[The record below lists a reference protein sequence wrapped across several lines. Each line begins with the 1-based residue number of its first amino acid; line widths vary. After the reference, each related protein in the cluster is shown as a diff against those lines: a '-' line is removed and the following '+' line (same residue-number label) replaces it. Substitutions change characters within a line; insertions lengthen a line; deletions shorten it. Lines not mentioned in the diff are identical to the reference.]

1 MDAEGSRRRERKELE
16 ERSEQVK
23 VEEETKKRG
32 KTGFKKGE
40 EEIRRSGEKAK
51 GECKEGGSKVLQVF
65 EGMKRGGKKRD
76 RNVIWRRVEGEN
88 KEERRWLIE
97 EIMRKSLRRK
107 LGIRGVEER
116 KGKGGRW
123 VLIVELEELRDKEEV
138 LRKGE
143 EIEKLWRMGI
153 DEDMSMEEKRRRW
166 RMMEAARRER
176 ARVKR
181 MELSN
186 RELWV
191 EGRRWLWNEEGMNW
205 KEEEEARGEEGI
217 VEEEG

>member
-1 MDAEGSRRRERKELE
+1 MDAEGSRRWERKELE

-51 GECKEGGSKVLQVF
+51 GECKEGGSKELQVF
-65 EGMKRGGKKRD
+65 EGIKRGGKKRD

-116 KGKGGRW
+116 KGKDGRW

-143 EIEKLWRMGI
+143 EIGKLWRMRI

-191 EGRRWLWNEEGMNW
+191 EGRRWL
-205 KEEEEARGEEGI
+205 
-217 VEEEG
+217 

>member
-1 MDAEGSRRRERKELE
+1 M
-16 ERSEQVK
+16 
-23 VEEETKKRG
+23 
-32 KTGFKKGE
+32 
-40 EEIRRSGEKAK
+40 
-51 GECKEGGSKVLQVF
+51 
-65 EGMKRGGKKRD
+65 
-76 RNVIWRRVEGEN
+76 IWRRVEGEN
-88 KEERRWLIE
+88 EEERRWLIE

-143 EIEKLWRMGI
+143 KIRKLWRMGI

-191 EGRRWLWNEEGMNW
+191 EGRR
-205 KEEEEARGEEGI
+205 
-217 VEEEG
+217 

>member
-1 MDAEGSRRRERKELE
+1 MFNLILF
-16 ERSEQVK
+16 
-23 VEEETKKRG
+23 ETEPKL
-32 KTGFKKGE
+32 
-40 EEIRRSGEKAK
+40 
-51 GECKEGGSKVLQVF
+51 LQPVQP
-65 EGMKRGGKKRD
+65 R
-76 RNVIWRRVEGEN
+76 
-88 KEERRWLIE
+88 
-97 EIMRKSLRRK
+97 
-107 LGIRGVEER
+107 
-116 KGKGGRW
+116 KGGRW

-143 EIEKLWRMGI
+143 KIGKLWRMRI

-191 EGRRWLWNEEGMNW
+191 EGRRWL
-205 KEEEEARGEEGI
+205 
-217 VEEEG
+217 

>member
-16 ERSEQVK
+16 ERSKQVK

-40 EEIRRSGEKAK
+40 EEIRRLGEKAK
-51 GECKEGGSKVLQVF
+51 GKCKVLQVS

-143 EIEKLWRMGI
+143 EIGKLWKMGI
-153 DEDMSMEEKRRRW
+153 YENMSMKEKRRRW

-176 ARVKR
+176 ESK
-181 MELSN
+181 
-186 RELWV
+186 
-191 EGRRWLWNEEGMNW
+191 
-205 KEEEEARGEEGI
+205 GEKDGI
-217 VEEEG
+217 E

>member
-1 MDAEGSRRRERKELE
+1 
-16 ERSEQVK
+16 
-23 VEEETKKRG
+23 
-32 KTGFKKGE
+32 
-40 EEIRRSGEKAK
+40 
-51 GECKEGGSKVLQVF
+51 
-65 EGMKRGGKKRD
+65 
-76 RNVIWRRVEGEN
+76 
-88 KEERRWLIE
+88 
-97 EIMRKSLRRK
+97 
-107 LGIRGVEER
+107 
-116 KGKGGRW
+116 
-123 VLIVELEELRDKEEV
+123 
-138 LRKGE
+138 
-143 EIEKLWRMGI
+143 MGI

-166 RMMEAARRER
+166 RMMEAVRRER